1 MTDVREAIWVALLN
15 SARWERYYGVLASRR
30 ERMERIVRFVLIAS
44 AIGAVAAAIDQ
55 LHAAFGLAFGAGV
68 GLAAAVDATVRRG
81 RDAVVYMVIRDE
93 CHRCKIELE
102 SLWRESHQ
110 LNRPEAEQRL
120 GALKRALHAAT
131 SRIRDRTTTRPT
143 RRPPPL
149 YSPKS
154 RPAMSREPSA
164 GGPPVPPGMQMPP
177 PPPPPR
183 PEPPRPRP
191 GPPTGSDAD

>member
-44 AIGAVAAAIDQ
+44 AIGAVATAIDQ

-68 GLAAAVDATVRRG
+68 GLAAAVDASVKPG

-110 LNRPEAEQRL
+110 LDPSEAEQRL

-131 SRIRDRTTTRPT
+131 SRDTGPHNDKANEAATAAVFAEV
-143 RRPPPL
+143 
-149 YSPKS
+149 K
-154 RPAMSREPSA
+154 A
-164 GGPPVPPGMQMPP
+164 GYV
-177 PPPPPR
+177 
-183 PEPPRPRP
+183 
-191 GPPTGSDAD
+191 S